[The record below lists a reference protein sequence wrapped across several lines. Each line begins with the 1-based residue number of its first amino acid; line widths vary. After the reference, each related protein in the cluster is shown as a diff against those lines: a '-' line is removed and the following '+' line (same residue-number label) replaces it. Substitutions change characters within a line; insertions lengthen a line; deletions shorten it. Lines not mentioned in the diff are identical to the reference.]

1 MAAAAYRAG
10 VDLVNERDGM
20 RHNYS
25 RRKGIEGAVIM
36 APDGAPEWVKG
47 RATLWNQVE
56 AIEKRKDAQLAREV
70 TLALPAEL
78 SSNQRQKLVRDF
90 VQKHFVDH
98 GMVAD
103 VAFHAPGQE
112 GDQRNHHAHV
122 MLTMR
127 ELGPEG
133 FGKKNRD
140 WNRKEVLTGWRKG
153 WEEAANDALEQ
164 AQRAERI
171 DCRSL
176 NEQEVDRLPEFHQGP
191 HATAMERKA
200 QAKAEREKIPYQPVT
215 NVGLQNQNV
224 RAQNQFLM
232 KVQRAIEQAQKTIES
247 IEQRAQEVAR
257 ASVKWWENLRKN
269 IGYTLAEKPASTHEL
284 EQKTIN
290 FQNCSEEIDE
300 EGRYLPSSRG
310 ERYPSTRP
318 GRDRQ
323 GFEPY

>member
-20 RHNYS
+20 RYNYS

-36 APDGAPEWVKG
+36 APDGAPEWVKE
-47 RATLWNQVE
+47 RTTLWNHVE
-56 AIEKRKDAQLAREV
+56 TIEKRKDAQLAREI

-78 SSNQRQKLVRDF
+78 SSDQRQTLVRNF

-103 VAFHAPGQE
+103 IAFHSPGRE

-127 ELGPEG
+127 EIGPEG

-140 WNRKEVLTGWRKG
+140 WNRKEVLAGWRKG
-153 WEEAANDALEQ
+153 WEETANDALEQ
-164 AQRAERI
+164 AQRTERI

-176 NEQEVDRLPEFHQGP
+176 KEQGVDRLPEFHLGP

-200 QAKAEREKIPYQPVT
+200 QAKAERENMPYQPVT
-215 NVGLQNQNV
+215 NLGLQNQNV
-224 RAQNQFLM
+224 KKKNQLLLR
-232 KVQRAIEQAQKTIES
+232 VQRAIEQAQRAIES
-247 IEQRAQEVAR
+247 IKQRTQEVDRASRAWWQNMGKAVGRSITQKAQEKDRFAEDR
-257 ASVKWWENLRKN
+257 ALTKKSVSLHDF
-269 IGYTLAEKPASTHEL
+269 GL
-284 EQKTIN
+284 
-290 FQNCSEEIDE
+290 D
-300 EGRYLPSSRG
+300 
-310 ERYPSTRP
+310 
-318 GRDRQ
+318 
-323 GFEPY
+323 